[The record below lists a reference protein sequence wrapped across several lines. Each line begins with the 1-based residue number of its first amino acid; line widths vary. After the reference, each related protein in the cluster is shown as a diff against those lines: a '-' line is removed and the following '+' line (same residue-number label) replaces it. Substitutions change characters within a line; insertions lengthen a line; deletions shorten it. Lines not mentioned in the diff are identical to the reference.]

1 MDRLLGVAGM
11 IITSDEMD
19 HSRKFPAFRTSMS
32 IYLVNPM
39 INHPQFHQWRSL
51 NETWRLTRYKTGYVY
66 VYEYIICMK
75 IIIYTCIYI
84 YISIW
89 LYVCVHIHNMCSF
102 IYIYIH
108 THVVLYVCVH
118 FLNTHLLLELHTKIY
133 MYIDRYGYLY
143 IHFISK
149 HNILWIHTLKPLQA
163 ELAETKVRSLWEL
176 PMDTTVV
183 SQWSDKIAIGTRK
196 ILRFNH
202 LTWGYK
208 VRNEGPEVRKRKTT
222 QM

>member
-1 MDRLLGVAGM
+1 MDRLLGVAGV

-51 NETWRLTRYKTGYVY
+51 NETWRLTRYKNGYVY

-75 IIIYTCIYI
+75 IIIYTYI
-84 YISIW
+84 YIIIW
-89 LYVCVHIHNMCSF
+89 LYMCV
-102 IYIYIH
+102 YIYIIFAH
-108 THVVLYVCVH
+108 LYIYTHVVLYVCVH

-133 MYIDRYGYLY
+133 MYIDRYGYLYY

-176 PMDTTVV
+176 PMDSTVV